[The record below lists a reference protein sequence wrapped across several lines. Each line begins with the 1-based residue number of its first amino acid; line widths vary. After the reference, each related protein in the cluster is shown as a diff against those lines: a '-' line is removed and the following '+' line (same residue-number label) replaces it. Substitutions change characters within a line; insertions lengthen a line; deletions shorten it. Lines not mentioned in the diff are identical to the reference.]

1 MDIFSNF
8 SDLFISVWSKGIRGV
23 DIFQILIGIGIFFI
37 FLIFRGIIS
46 KVIIKRLEAISKR
59 TTNKLDDTFVHAME
73 GPARF
78 LPIVL
83 GFFIASYYMS
93 FADDGRAI
101 VDTINRTLITI
112 LIFWVIHQIIEPIS
126 YILSGLDKMLTREL
140 VGWIIKSLKI
150 LIFILGLAAVL
161 ELWGIKIGPI
171 IAGLGLFGVAV
182 ALGAQDL
189 FKNLISGILVL
200 VEKRFKIGDWILVEG
215 IIEGIVEKI
224 GFRSTVLRKF
234 DKSLAII
241 PNFQFAENAVINISE
256 TTNWRIDWAI
266 TLQYDT
272 TVDQLKK
279 DSLTYASDRVKL
291 ISKIYFNIQRDTLI
305 TQKPQQ
311 LQISKP
317 DEIESNHPDHNPNLW
332 SLKCYDLFKY
342 LWDNYH
348 TSTKRQITNIW
359 FFLNEYDKIDY
370 NLKSTK
376 EKYTEFIFKN
386 YDIELKNVADQQI
399 SFDLDDGVTVNYKK
413 FETVVAKIK

>member
-1 MDIFSNF
+1 MDIFNNF
-8 SDLFISVWSKGIRGV
+8 SDLFFSVWAKGIHGI

-46 KVIIKRLEAISKR
+46 KVIIKRLESISKR
-59 TTNKLDDTFVHAME
+59 TTNKLDDTFVHAMI

-93 FADDGRAI
+93 FGEEGKVAI
-101 VDTINRTLITI
+101 DTINRTLITVF
-112 LIFWVIHQIIEPIS
+112 IFWVIHQIVEPIS

-140 VGWIIKSLKI
+140 IGWIIKSLKI

-215 IIEGIVEKI
+215 TIEGIVEKI
-224 GFRSTVLRKF
+224 GFRSTVIRKF

-241 PNFQFAENAVINISE
+241 PNFQFAENSVVNISE
-256 TTNWRIDWAI
+256 TTNWRIRWSI

-272 TVDQLKK
+272 TVAQLKK
-279 DSLTYASDRVKL
+279 VRE
-291 ISKIYFNIQRDTLI
+291 
-305 TQKPQQ
+305 
-311 LQISKP
+311 
-317 DEIESNHPDHNPNLW
+317 EIESYINKSEDFSQSVGVAVRIEKFSDSSIDLLVRCFTASNSW
-332 SLKCYDLFKY
+332 SDSLLV
-342 LWDNYH
+342 
-348 TSTKRQITNIW
+348 
-359 FFLNEYDKIDY
+359 
-370 NLKSTK
+370 K
-376 EKYTEFIFKN
+376 ERLAIAIKEIVEGNKASFAFPSQSIY
-386 YDIELKNVADQQI
+386 IE
-399 SFDLDDGVTVNYKK
+399 KK
-413 FETVVAKIK
+413 